1 MAVPVEEA
9 IAALSTFSL
18 EVPKQLNS
26 YLNLFL
32 HEYLINFCYIFF
44 ISFAMK
50 FEMRLWIGVFSLLR
64 LVLFSQLFPKFVLIL
79 IIEMFSNLIMI

>member
-1 MAVPVEEA
+1 
-9 IAALSTFSL
+9 
-18 EVPKQLNS
+18 
-26 YLNLFL
+26 
-32 HEYLINFCYIFF
+32 
-44 ISFAMK
+44 MK